1 MKDPFANLDETVK
14 HMLDG
19 VSVLATV
26 GSLIEMLPSI
36 AALFTIVWTGIRI
49 YETHTVQRLLGR
61 KGGIDAEQD

>member
-1 MKDPFANLDETVK
+1 MKDPFANLDESLK
-14 HMLDG
+14 HLLDG